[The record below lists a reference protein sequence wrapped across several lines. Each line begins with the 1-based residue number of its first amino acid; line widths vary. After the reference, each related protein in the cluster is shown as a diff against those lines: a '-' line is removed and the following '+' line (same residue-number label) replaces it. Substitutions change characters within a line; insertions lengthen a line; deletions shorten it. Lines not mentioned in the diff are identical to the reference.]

1 MFSSSQ
7 RTKRK
12 RGVILSA
19 QGWQRLSSAQR
30 ASESEQ
36 NGGLP
41 FTLEDLN
48 EKTGLS
54 AHTLTKVRRQQSPVD
69 RQTLECYFNAFNLA
83 LNEEDYTKPIPEV
96 EPTTQ
101 GKNGHIPNLY
111 QHDLKEL
118 TEPLLPKGQIS
129 LGSQF
134 YIERSPVEESCFKTV
149 MQPGSLIRIKAS
161 RHMGKS
167 SLMVR
172 VLDHAA
178 QQGCKTVFLSLNMA
192 DRSILQDLDKF
203 LQWFSASVGLGL
215 HLPNRLNGYWDE
227 LFGSKISCKIYFEQ
241 YLLAKTMQPVVL
253 ALDDVDRLFDYPEL
267 ADEFFGLLRT
277 WHEQAKNRDVW
288 QQLRLLVAHSTEVYI
303 PLNVN
308 KSPFNVG
315 VPINL
320 GSFTSEQVMQLA
332 KQYQLELSPTDV
344 AKLIEIGDG
353 QPYLTQLALYS
364 LWRDNTAPAQLL
376 PEATADRGIYSDH
389 LQRLLWT
396 LAKDPALTQ
405 ALAKVVQA
413 SNPIKLD
420 LVQGFKL
427 ESLGLVKLQGNEAS
441 SSCDLY
447 TSYFGDRL
455 K

>member
-101 GKNGHIPNLY
+101 GKNGQIPNLY

-277 WHEQAKNRDVW
+277 WHEQAKNRGIW

-320 GSFTSEQVMQLA
+320 GSFTSEQVVQLA